1 MEGREVPAATFNIN
15 TISGIRNII
24 IKQSGL
30 IIILWLNC
38 NENSARDLE
47 N

>member
-1 MEGREVPAATFNIN
+1 MEGREVPAATSNIN

-24 IKQSGL
+24 IKHSGL
-30 IIILWLNC
+30 IIILWLIF
-38 NENSARDLE
+38 NENSARGLE